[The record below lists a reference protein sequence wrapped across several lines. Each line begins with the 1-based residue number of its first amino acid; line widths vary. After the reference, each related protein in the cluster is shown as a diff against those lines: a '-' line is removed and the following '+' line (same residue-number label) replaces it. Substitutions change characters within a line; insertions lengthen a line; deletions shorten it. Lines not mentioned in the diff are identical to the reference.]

1 MSKFLRDLPI
11 SRKLNLLVV
20 LACTISLS
28 LAAAGVVAFDF
39 LSVKNTLVD
48 DLKSKAKFI
57 ATTVSVN
64 LWLDSPWDS
73 EEMAEILSVETSI
86 IEAAIF
92 DKDGEIVKDEVGGE
106 KDKGRAVYQRDPNAG
121 DFRVPELQKEW
132 GGYLDGSL
140 VVYEPI
146 YYEAEGVRD
155 YLGTVFIRTD
165 LSELTQQVLWHIQIM
180 AMVFLASF
188 GLAYLVSN
196 RLQSMIAQPIM
207 SLARKAVV
215 ISLSG
220 DYSLRQPKVSEDEI
234 GNLTDSF
241 NGMLETIE
249 ERESDL
255 NTTLD
260 ELKKRDVELVL
271 ARDRAEEGTKA
282 KSEFLAHMSHEIR
295 TPMNGIMGMT
305 AIALKTDLSDSQREY
320 LTAVKTSADAL
331 LQIINEIL
339 DFSKIEA
346 GHLELDPIPFDF
358 HECLA
363 DALKAVALQAHLK
376 DLELA
381 SNIDSEIPPTMI
393 GDPARLRQII
403 INLVGNALKFTHEGG
418 LTLRATLE
426 EDKGEQVQLHVEVI
440 DTGIGI
446 PKDRQ
451 DSVFE
456 SFTQA
461 DSSTSRN
468 YGGTGLGL
476 TITAL
481 LVEMMGGRIWVESEV
496 GVGSVFQFTI
506 ILDKCEQEPSPAE
519 RAAMEIVKGKVICG
533 VAEHEQHRLGLE
545 RCILGLGGTPLVF
558 ESGKKALEALK
569 KEKPAVVIA
578 DSGMLE
584 MDGFT
589 FLRKVKEEGLKT
601 PTGLMLRT
609 STLAGDIGRY
619 KKMGIDGHL
628 LKPLRRS
635 DLAEQLLRWIDPDK
649 AEEVLGGSAEMA
661 DEAALPPL
669 KILVADDNSINRQLA
684 RLMLE
689 SRGCEVLEAEDGN
702 DVLRVLDEETGI
714 DILLLDIMM
723 PDMDGFECTTH
734 VRKREADAGEGARL
748 PIVAL
753 TAHALKGY
761 EEKCLAADMD
771 GYLSKPIDE
780 KKLQATLIKFGG
792 DKEIPVVE
800 EPAAEEPKAEEP
812 KAEEPKAEPKTEE
825 AEKPKSEEPKT
836 EAGATDED
844 GEEELTV
851 LDLDAVLARVGGN
864 EQFLKVITQTFLDAS
879 LKQFD
884 AVKDAVEAGD
894 PKELRFAAHALKGA
908 VLNFEARKTAKYAS
922 ELEDLGR
929 EGSVEGA
936 EALLEQLSTNY
947 FELRGELEKVE

>member
-1 MSKFLRDLPI
+1 MSNFLRDLPI

-28 LAAAGVVAFDF
+28 LAAAGLLAFDF
-39 LSVKNTLVD
+39 
-48 DLKSKAKFI
+48 
-57 ATTVSVN
+57 VSVQN
-64 LWLDSPWDS
+64 SVVKDLRTKARVISDTVAVSLWLDATSNAA
-73 EEMAEILSVETSI
+73 EMAEILSKDPSLVEVALFNN
-86 IEAAIF
+86 E
-92 DKDGEIVKDEVGGE
+92 GEIVKDDDGE
-106 KDKGRAVYQRDPNAG
+106 GFALYQREPTSE
-121 DFRVPELQKEW
+121 FKKPELQRQW
-132 GGYLDGSL
+132 GGYQDGSL
-140 VVYEPI
+140 VVFEPI
-146 YYEAEGVRD
+146 EYKTDEETA
-155 YLGTVFIRTD
+155 YLGTVFIRSD
-165 LSELTQQVLWHIQIM
+165 LSEMWRQVLWHIQIM
-180 AMVFLASF
+180 AAVFLASF

-196 RLQSMIAQPIM
+196 RLQIMIAQPVM

-220 DYSLRQPKVSEDEI
+220 DYSLRQQKVSEDEI

-249 ERESDL
+249 EREADL
-255 NTTLD
+255 QTTLG
-260 ELKKRDVELVL
+260 ELTKRDAELVL

-381 SNIDSEIPPTMI
+381 SNIDCTIPPTMV

-418 LTLRATLE
+418 ITLRATLK
-426 EDKGEQVQLHVEVI
+426 EDREEQVELHVEVI

-451 DSVFE
+451 DKVFE

-506 ILDKCEQEPSPAE
+506 ILDKCAQEPTAAE
-519 RAAMEIVKGKVICG
+519 AATMEIIKDKMICA

-545 RCILGLGGTPLVF
+545 QCLKGLGAVPLVF
-558 ESGKKALEALK
+558 ATGEAALEGVK
-569 KEKPAVVIA
+569 QNEPVAVLA
-578 DSGMLE
+578 DSGMVK

-589 FLRKVKEEGLKT
+589 FLRKAKT
-601 PTGLMLRT
+601 MGEFKTGLLLRT
-609 STLAGDIGRY
+609 STLAGDLTRY
-619 KKMGIDGHL
+619 RKMGIDGHL
-628 LKPLRRS
+628 LKPLRRR
-635 DLAEQLLRWIDPDK
+635 DMAELLLRWLAPER
-649 AEEVLGGSAEMA
+649 AETLLGSAEQA
-661 DEAALPPL
+661 DEVTLPPL
-669 KILVADDNSINRQLA
+669 KILVADDNAINRQLA

-723 PDMDGFECTTH
+723 PDMDGFECTAK
-734 VRKREADAGEGARL
+734 VREREAASGEDVRL

-761 EEKCLAADMD
+761 EEKCLEADMD

-780 KKLQATLIKFGG
+780 KKLQEVLLKFGG
-792 DKEIPVVE
+792 DKEMPPPAEEAE
-800 EPAAEEPKAEEP
+800 EPAESAEEEAPAKKVDQEKPAKKSPEKKPEQKA
-812 KAEEPKAEPKTEE
+812 AEPAAAE
-825 AEKPKSEEPKT
+825 A
-836 EAGATDED
+836 ED
-844 GEEELTV
+844 GEEELKV
-851 LDLDAVLARVGGN
+851 LDLDAVLSRVGGN

-879 LKQFD
+879 LKQFE
-884 AVKDAVEAGD
+884 AVKEAVEAQD
-894 PKELRFAAHALKGA
+894 PKALRFAAHALKGA
-908 VLNFEARKTAKYAS
+908 VLNFEARKTAHWAS

-929 EGSVEGA
+929 AGSCEGA
-936 EALLEQLSTNY
+936 EGLLEHLDTTY
-947 FELRGELEKVE
+947 FELRGELEKV